1 MQRVLSSDLWKAIR
15 AQAQKARRRRA
26 AIAYVTR
33 DLVGFR
39 KADVLVVDAS
49 EHAIACGDTDA
60 KLLRRLQRKKG
71 VLLYH
76 CADLHAKVLQ
86 LDDVAVISSG
96 NMSTSSSSGLVE
108 AAVMTDHNSVVSG
121 VASLIEQL
129 VRQSTALDG
138 ARIARL
144 CRIKVVR
151 RGGRGPGR
159 RKKRVTKLAPL
170 GNRTWLVG
178 VHQLVRDPPPD
189 EQRMI
194 DRATKTLR
202 ARAEGRDDD
211 PNWVRWGP
219 RGLLPRDCREG
230 DSLIQIWRSS
240 GAKRPSAVLRVA
252 PVLLKQ
258 KAKRWTRFYLGDATG
273 RYPEVKW
280 GSFKRLLKK
289 FGYGR
294 RVSANIVHLL
304 EPDMADAI
312 ARNWTATARS

>member
-15 AQAQKARRRRA
+15 AQAQKAQRRRV

-49 EHAIACGDTDA
+49 EHSIACGDTNA
-60 KLLRRLQRKKG
+60 KLLRTLRRKC

-86 LDDVAVISSG
+86 LDDVAVIGSG
-96 NMSTSSSSGLVE
+96 NMSASSARDLVE
-108 AAVMTDHNSVVSG
+108 AAVITDHPSVVSG

-129 VRQSTALDG
+129 VRQSEVLDE
-138 ARIARL
+138 AHIARL

-151 RGGRGPGR
+151 RGGRGGAR
-159 RKKRVTKLAPL
+159 RKKRVTKVVPL
-170 GNRTWLVG
+170 GSRTWLVG
-178 VHQLVRDPPPD
+178 VQQLVRDPPPD

-194 DRATKTLR
+194 DRATETLR
-202 ARAEGRDDD
+202 AQSKTEEDD

-219 RGLLPRDCREG
+219 RGLLPRECREG

-289 FGYGR
+289 LGYGR

>member
-1 MQRVLSSDLWKAIR
+1 MQRVLSSDLWTAIR
-15 AQAQKARRRRA
+15 AQARKAHRRKA

-39 KADVLVVDAS
+39 KADLLVVDAS
-49 EHAIACGDTDA
+49 EYSIACGDTDA
-60 KLLRRLQRKKG
+60 KLLRTLQGKG

-76 CADLHAKVLQ
+76 CAGLHAKVLQ
-86 LDDVAVISSG
+86 LDDVAVIGSG
-96 NMSTSSSSGLVE
+96 NMSTSSVRDLVE
-108 AAVMTDHNSVVSG
+108 AAVITDHSSVVSG

-129 VRQSTALDG
+129 VRQSKALDEL
-138 ARIARL
+138 RIEEL
-144 CRIKVVR
+144 CKIKVVR
-151 RGGRGPGR
+151 RGGRRGVGR
-159 RKKRVTKLAPL
+159 RTRVTRVVPL
-170 GNRTWLVG
+170 GRRTWLVG

-194 DRATKTLR
+194 DRAAKTLR
-202 ARAEGRDDD
+202 ARAEGRDED
-211 PNWVRWGP
+211 PNWVRWGR

-240 GAKRPSAVLRVA
+240 GAKRPSAVLRVT

-258 KAKRWTRFYLGDATG
+258 KAERWTRFYLGEAAG

-280 GSFKRLLKK
+280 GSFKRLLKEL
-289 FGYGR
+289 GYTR
-294 RVSANIVHLL
+294 RVSAGVVHLL

-312 ARNWTATARS
+312 ARKWTAAARS